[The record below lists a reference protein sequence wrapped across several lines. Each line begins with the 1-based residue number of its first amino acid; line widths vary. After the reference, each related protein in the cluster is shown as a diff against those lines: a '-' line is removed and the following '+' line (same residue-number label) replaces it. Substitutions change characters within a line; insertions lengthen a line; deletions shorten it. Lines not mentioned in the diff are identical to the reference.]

1 MKNFDFTR
9 LTNYAR
15 YDLATNGRR
24 YRNVALLFASLMV
37 GFQLLGAYSLWSE
50 LRENA
55 VHYRP
60 FIDPTTETTGV
71 AIMVFG
77 SIFGLIC
84 ATLINLPLRSKQGR
98 IQMLTVPAQNCEKFL
113 WHVAVC
119 TLGTLGIFLAT
130 FTLNELINQTLV
142 RMVVGS
148 AHVASFY
155 GLLFDTIGDILLP
168 LSAHNLLSAILLPPG
183 FYVLNFSFV
192 AMVST
197 FRWRNSLLWSMLMM
211 VVIGVV
217 WLLVMMPLLV
227 NLPLFWVTFF
237 HNFSIVERILLLD
250 VVEWGLIAL
259 IWVVTYRR
267 FCRLRLIDKFNKK

>member
-1 MKNFDFTR
+1 
-9 LTNYAR
+9 
-15 YDLATNGRR
+15 
-24 YRNVALLFASLMV
+24 
-37 GFQLLGAYSLWSE
+37 
-50 LRENA
+50 
-55 VHYRP
+55 
-60 FIDPTTETTGV
+60 
-71 AIMVFG
+71 
-77 SIFGLIC
+77 
-84 ATLINLPLRSKQGR
+84 
-98 IQMLTVPAQNCEKFL
+98 
-113 WHVAVC
+113 VAVC